1 MDDFN
6 IATTP
11 HDALSQ
17 PAPEGSQADQ
27 TAAALSPSA
36 ALASPAVSAVQ
47 VTLQPSAPAAPS
59 AAAAPPWASG
69 TSPLPVPAAAPY
81 PVRMSP
87 PAAAPRQ
94 TWSPA
99 AAPPRAS
106 PLPRPAAAQPRVAV
120 APPLPPMS
128 PPRVP
133 AAPPPASPLRVPPVR
148 QQWSPPRAVPVPRAL
163 KELAAHNAPAT
174 AAPPAA
180 PPPPPPTGLRFK
192 GGVSSET
199 AAALQRARAFAVGD
213 FVTVAPDT
221 SPGHNREGGPG
232 SVTAMHADG
241 SYDVKYALGSA
252 TMRRVRVEDIT
263 KADKSPTAAEAAK
276 RSRRRQ
282 PTRRFSEL
290 VQEGKN
296 YGEPTDEPPPPKRKA
311 TPKKKKV
318 VPPIAVVG
326 AARTSHAK
334 TDPPLAPGLWASKE
348 PIVFNEANPK
358 KGKSGERYDLYKK
371 ATTTIEFSLLGG
383 STSDLRFDL
392 ARGYA
397 RVLNPAFAPPSPRG
411 RRCGVCAGCLAQ
423 DCRQCPFCLDQKRY
437 GGPGKLHRTCA
448 RRACEAPITPPPDV
462 KRKAPA
468 EAPKPAKRGR
478 KPAAKVVQAIAASP
492 TVKRAPRS
500 PQKVPDRAG
509 LEARMAA
516 DGWTREDK
524 QREGSAHVDKYFVP
538 PNGGKKCRSIL
549 EVARAAYPTFIVG
562 PPPSPAAPPRRSSTS
577 PKGSTHVWNQNE
589 PEIDPD
595 TGTAYSPCG
604 VCGGKK
610 GGELLMCD
618 GKNGT
623 CDRTA
628 HTGCLNKEF
637 APEGDWFCAICRSEA
652 AIAATPKYKKPT
664 KKRKSAAKKA
674 TDLARLGPDPH
685 VRFNDAIQVIEFSKK
700 GPRGAPRVR
709 GAPVLDKDPALVEAL
724 RASNA
729 AYAAEGGESDEYS
742 EEEDDDDGDGGE
754 WSPEAPSP
762 VVKKKAPVKKT
773 VPPPFIQR
781 FAAGAHVE
789 ARWEGEWWPAIVDQ
803 VFPDAYEI
811 EWVEEP
817 DVFNRLDL
825 EDVRAARAPPVTS
838 PYFAAPPPPA
848 RAALPPPW
856 AAPPPPEPR
865 EVPPA

>member
-318 VPPIAVVG
+318 VPPIAVAG
-326 AARTSHAK
+326 AAQTSHAK

-411 RRCGVCAGCLAQ
+411 RGCGVCAGCLAQ